1 MSKFSLVDEANKLL
15 KSLGKDI
22 SEEDKKEIS
31 MFIHSL
37 EVDLQEIKENLDKNN
52 FVNVVNN
59 LVNTLK
65 TGINNEQGNT

>member
-1 MSKFSLVDEANKLL
+1 MSKFNLTDEANKLL

-22 SEEDKKEIS
+22 SEEDKVEIS
-31 MFIHSL
+31 KFIHSL
-37 EVDLQEIKENLDKNN
+37 EDDLQQIKENLEKNN

-59 LVNTLK
+59 LVDTLK

>member
-1 MSKFSLVDEANKLL
+1 MSKFSLVDEANSLL

-37 EVDLQEIKENLDKNN
+37 ESDLQEIKENLDKNN

>member
-37 EVDLQEIKENLDKNN
+37 ESDLQEIKENLDKNN

>member
-1 MSKFSLVDEANKLL
+1 MSKFSLIDEANNLL
-15 KSLGKDI
+15 NSLGKDI

-31 MFIHSL
+31 KFIHSL
-37 EVDLQEIKENLDKNN
+37 EADLQEIKENLDKNN

-65 TGINNEQGNT
+65 TGINNEQGDT